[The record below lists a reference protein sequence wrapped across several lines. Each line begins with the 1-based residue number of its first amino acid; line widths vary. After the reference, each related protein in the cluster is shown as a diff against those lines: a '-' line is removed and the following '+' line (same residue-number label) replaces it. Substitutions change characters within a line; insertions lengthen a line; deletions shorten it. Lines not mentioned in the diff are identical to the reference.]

1 MEPQLYNSPFMQA
14 CRGEATDYTPV
25 WLNRQ
30 AGRYMKEYHQVKGK
44 TPSLAFFKTPD
55 LAAQVTCDA
64 QRILGTDAAILF
76 ADLLPILE
84 PMGLALDYLPDLGPK
99 ISNPVRSA
107 ADVDA
112 LQVLPSVETMPYINE
127 AIQLIRR
134 ELPADIPLI
143 GFGGAPFTLASYAI
157 EGQGSRNYT
166 NVKRMMHNDPGL
178 WHHLMEKITDCAI
191 DYLDYQVKSG
201 VQAIQV
207 FDSWV
212 GILSV
217 EDYQTHVFP
226 HSQRLLQAISD
237 LSNSDPSNSNP
248 SSSDSANSD
257 SSSSNQASSD
267 PSNRNLASSNKVPV
281 IHFGTGNPAL
291 LPLMAEAGGDVMALD
306 WRAPLVKTWDQL
318 GVKAV
323 QGNLDPV
330 ILLADWPAVE
340 RATRKLLTD
349 VNGRPGHIFNLG
361 HGILPETP
369 VENVKALVK
378 LVQGF
383 RSMN

>member
-1 MEPQLYNSPFMQA
+1 MDSLLYNSTFMKA
-14 CRGEATDYTPV
+14 CRAEPVDHTPV

-30 AGRYMKEYHQVKGK
+30 AGRYMKEYHQVKGS
-44 TPSLAFFKTPD
+44 TPSLTFFKTPA

-84 PMGLALDYLPDLGPK
+84 PLGLTLDYLPDIGPN

-112 LQVLPSVETMPYINE
+112 LKVLPAAETMPYIAE
-127 AIQLIRR
+127 AIRLIRQ

-157 EGQGSRNYT
+157 EGKGSKNYIH
-166 NVKRMMHNDPGL
+166 VKKMMHGDASL
-178 WHHLMEKITDCAI
+178 WHGLMEKITTCAI
-191 DYLDYQVKSG
+191 DYLNYQIKSG
-201 VQAIQV
+201 VQAIQI

-212 GILSV
+212 GALSV
-217 EDYQTHVFP
+217 DDYRTHVFP
-226 HSQRLLQAISD
+226 HSQRLLREISNAD
-237 LSNSDPSNSNP
+237 RGAGGG
-248 SSSDSANSD
+248 ANGG
-257 SSSSNQASSD
+257 Q
-267 PSNRNLASSNKVPV
+267 VPV

-306 WRAPLVKTWDQL
+306 WRAPLVETWDLL

-330 ILLADWPAVE
+330 ILFADRQGVE
-340 RATRKLLTD
+340 KAAGKLMAD
-349 VNGRPGHIFNLG
+349 VAGRPGHIFNLG

-369 VENVKALVK
+369 VDNVKALVDFVHEFQGSGSSK
-378 LVQGF
+378 LP
-383 RSMN
+383 